1 MTSQL
6 LSPVTRPETS
16 EVILDPIS
24 VLIAILNGPPSLS
37 FLHFSIA
44 QSHLFVSVCTITSIS
59 AAAPPLTGDVSVMV
73 QPEKQ
78 IHWGVLQGIGLCS
91 CLLLCVVEAGST
103 VPLRLSLYL
112 MLEPEVY
119 RTGVLKEIDVK
130 CGEEGRLEHMSMSWK
145 PISILLPLTLV
156 RRVSCRCWSFVT
168 VIWND
173 LHEN

>member
-16 EVILDPIS
+16 EVILDPVS

-78 IHWGVLQGIGLCS
+78 NHWGGITRNWLMQLFTPLCCGGWINS
-91 CLLLCVVEAGST
+91 SSKAVSLFDAGA
-103 VPLRLSLYL
+103 
-112 MLEPEVY
+112 
-119 RTGVLKEIDVK
+119 
-130 CGEEGRLEHMSMSWK
+130 
-145 PISILLPLTLV
+145 
-156 RRVSCRCWSFVT
+156 
-168 VIWND
+168 
-173 LHEN
+173 